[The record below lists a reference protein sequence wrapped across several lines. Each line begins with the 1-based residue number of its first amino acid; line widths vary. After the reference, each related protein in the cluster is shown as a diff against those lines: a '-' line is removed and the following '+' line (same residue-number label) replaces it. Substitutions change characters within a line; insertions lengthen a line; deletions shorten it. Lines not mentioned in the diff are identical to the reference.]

1 MAKTIT
7 YRVINNRLQFKC
19 PFCQARKMLSLA
31 REIRRKSVRCHKCG
45 ELSHCLLNRRLIPR
59 ESQTGKAVMV
69 FNDGREVNIDLYDIS
84 PGGVGFD
91 ILSGSKGVSLNQEVK
106 LKCAW
111 NPRLLDQGRYVVRSV
126 KGRRVGVESIERKY
140 L

>member
-1 MAKTIT
+1 MAKTVT

-19 PFCQARKMLSLA
+19 PACQARKMLSLP
-31 REIRRKSVRCHKCG
+31 REIRRKSIRCHKCG

-59 ESQTGKAVMV
+59 ESQTGKAVLV